1 MEENEFVF
9 SLHSSHCSFFY
20 SCLILDLCLI
30 YAWFILETL
39 MILFPYFHLQPTTCR
54 SLICI
59 LCILLWSHCDSTVI
73 LLWLRL
79 IELSLHKIRNLI
91 FRELYIILESLSI
104 FYHRDIDI

>member
-9 SLHSSHCSFFY
+9 SLHSSHRSFFY
-20 SCLILDLCLI
+20 SCLILDLRLI

-39 MILFPYFHLQPTTCR
+39 MILFPYLQPITCR

-59 LCILLWSHCDSTVI
+59 LCILLWFHCDSTVI

-79 IELSLHKIRNLI
+79 IELFLHKIRNLI

-104 FYHRDIDI
+104 FYHRDIDV